1 MKMTFRNE
9 QFIAPDGGVY
19 ESYEAYCNS
28 PDLDTDIV
36 QSKLWRGERKPQNDF
51 ERRLLKE
58 IQHAK
63 EKGTCL
69 EYYPE

>member
-1 MKMTFRNE
+1 MTFRNE
-9 QFIAPDGGVY
+9 QFIAPNGGVY

-51 ERRLLKE
+51 EK
-58 IQHAK
+58 K
-63 EKGTCL
+63 S
-69 EYYPE
+69 